1 MEYRTLGKA
10 GLKLSALSYGSWV
23 TFGTQVNESLALDLM
38 KTAYDAGVNFFD
50 NAEVYS
56 GGKSEIIMGKVL
68 KKLGFRRDSFCVSSK
83 VLMGGDL
90 PTQKGL
96 SHKHVIDACHA
107 ALHRLQVDYLDLY
120 FCHRPDP
127 ATPIEETV
135 RAMHT
140 LIMQGKIL
148 YWGTSEWNVDQIQ
161 SAYGIARQYNLTPPT
176 MEQPE
181 YNLFERNK
189 LEKEYLGLFKN
200 EGLGTTIW
208 SPIASGLL
216 SGKYNN
222 GIPEHT
228 RLDVKGYEWLRE
240 KFESQDWKIKI
251 EKVRQLSKVADEAG
265 IPMVNL
271 ALGWCLQNRNV
282 STIILGASKV
292 KQLEQNLQTFNYMD
306 QFTPDLLDKI
316 EEIVGTKPVLPE
328 EFGV

>member
-251 EKVRQLSKVADEAG
+251 GKVRQLSKVADEAG

>member
-161 SAYGIARQYNLTPPT
+161 AAYGIARQYNLTPPT

-251 EKVRQLSKVADEAG
+251 GKVRQLSKVADEAG